1 MSSHDRD
8 ANVFCGIPL
17 SVYNGASLGARGTQ
31 QGLAS
36 MYLGSEKP
44 KRRDSPWRVLV
55 LVLVI
60 VVGLYVIREQVGG
73 AGWTR
78 PFDPTPTPTRS
89 AESYFDQ
96 AEALYDEG
104 LLDDAI
110 TAYEAAVQADPDDTV
125 ALSRLVRLMVIRGR
139 TGEALEK
146 YGVRLQDEEKADART
161 SAVLCMALDWHT
173 VFNEERLLPTYIKL
187 GVVTQ
192 EETLAADWVY
202 SREKMAQQLV
212 RAAQK
217 ACERAIREDSDQPE
231 SYAYLAEA
239 LADRERYQ
247 EAESMARTAIELN
260 PNIPDTQRAL
270 GYVFEVQGEYDL
282 AIEAYKA
289 AITTHPRLSFLHVSV
304 GRNNRAIGYRLQLE
318 GRWKE
323 AEPYFEQ
330 AVSYFQQAIKLNP
343 RDPSSYDEIGWTF
356 GHYMG
361 DDRETKQRGV
371 DYLEEALAQD
381 PNYAMAYRHLGQVY
395 YDLRNYEEAAA
406 AFEKGLQSVDLPPT
420 DAIWCR
426 ILLGW
431 SYYVLD
437 RDAKGAEQQCTRA
450 LPQFKAAWDIL
461 GELSQRELGLEER
474 ATEGLQACE

>member
-1 MSSHDRD
+1 
-8 ANVFCGIPL
+8 
-17 SVYNGASLGARGTQ
+17 
-31 QGLAS
+31 
-36 MYLGSEKP
+36 MYLGREKP

-55 LVLVI
+55 LALVI
-60 VVGLYVIREQVGG
+60 IVGLYVVREQVGG

-110 TAYEAAVQADPDDTV
+110 AAYEAAVQTAPDDTV
-125 ALSRLVRLMVIRGR
+125 ALSRLVRLMTIRER
-139 TGEALEK
+139 TGEVLEE
-146 YGVRLQDEEKADART
+146 YGARLQDEKADART
-161 SAVLCMALDWHT
+161 SAVLCMALDWHA
-173 VFNEERLLPTYIKL
+173 VYNEERLLPTYIQL

-192 EETLAADWVY
+192 EATLADDWAY
-202 SREKMAQQLV
+202 TREKMARELV

-231 SYAYLAEA
+231 PYAYLAEA

-247 EAESMARTAIELN
+247 EAESMAETATELN

-270 GYVFEVQGEYDL
+270 GYVYEVQGKYDL

-289 AITTHPRLSFLHVSV
+289 AIATHPRLGFLYVSV

-318 GRWKE
+318 GHWDDATPHFDE
-323 AEPYFEQ
+323 AVSYFEQ
-330 AVSYFQQAIKLNP
+330 AIKLDP

-361 DDRETKQRGV
+361 DERETKQRGV

-381 PNYAMAYRHLGQVY
+381 PGYALAYRHLGQVY
-395 YDLRNYEEAAA
+395 YDLRNYEEAVS
-406 AFEKGLQSVDLPPT
+406 AFEKALQPVDLAPT
-420 DAIWCR
+420 DAIWCH

-437 RDAKGAEQQCTRA
+437 RDAQGADQQCTRA
-450 LPQFKAAWDIL
+450 LPQFKAAWDAL

-474 ATEGLQACE
+474 ATEGLQACQ